1 MPALLTQ
8 VSQVQCPHGAVVT
21 HVPSNTRV
29 LALGSPVLV
38 ATDANSIAG
47 CAFTIPPSGPPSP
60 CVTVKWIGP
69 ATRVKV
75 MGQPVLLQTSVG
87 LSTAGTQAPQGP
99 PIVGATQPRVQ
110 GI

>member
-8 VSQVQCPHGAVVT
+8 ASQVQCPHGAVVT

-29 LALGSPVLV
+29 VASGSPVLV
-38 ATDANSIAG
+38 MTDTNTIAG
-47 CAFTIPPSGPPSP
+47 CAFTLPSTTPSP
-60 CVTVKWIGP
+60 CVTVRWTV
-69 ATRVKV
+69 AAARVKV
-75 MGQPVLLQTSVG
+75 MGQPVLLQSSVG
-87 LSTAGTQAPQGP
+87 LCTAATQAPQGP